1 MESAHF
7 IQRRGWAPRHMGSS
21 PVADPDFGAAA
32 LASEMAS
39 SEHGD
44 RDGGW
49 SSALPQ
55 GLSVSGDGKRSSPC
69 ALRRRGLHCPITV
82 GAHWVLSLLDLNK
95 VFANMQG
102 VKRTRVTP
110 ICLSE
115 LWGCDTKSAGTFHW
129 KNKCPHSKIIN
140 AGIWAKVDQTERAGS
155 CWGREKCI
163 RESIGKDSVIQINLF
178 PS

>member
-7 IQRRGWAPRHMGSS
+7 IQQRGWAPRHMGSS

-44 RDGGW
+44 RDGRW

-69 ALRRRGLHCPITV
+69 ALRRRGLHCPFRV
-82 GAHWVLSLLDLNK
+82 GAHWVFSLLDLNK

-102 VKRTRVTP
+102 VKRTYVTP

-115 LWGCDTKSAGTFHW
+115 LKVLGHFTER
-129 KNKCPHSKIIN
+129 IN
-140 AGIWAKVDQTERAGS
+140 AHTAKSLMLGS
-155 CWGREKCI
+155 GQRWIRQRGQETAEEGKKCI
-163 RESIGKDSVIQINLF
+163 RESTRKDSVIQINLF